1 MSIDLND
8 QSKEWIDN
16 KITEIKGMQVEIEKR
31 LEQLKQQQLMNLGAI
46 TMLNQIRNNQE
57 DVFTTNGN
65 SSK

>member
-1 MSIDLND
+1 MIDLND
-8 QSKEWIDN
+8 SSKEWIDS
-16 KITEIKGMQVEIEKR
+16 KITEIKNMQIEIEKR

-57 DVFTTNGN
+57 DAFTTNGN

>member
-1 MSIDLND
+1 MIDLND
-8 QSKEWIDN
+8 SSKEWIDS
-16 KITEIKGMQVEIEKR
+16 KITEIKGMQIEIEKR

-57 DVFTTNGN
+57 DAFTTNGN